1 MDFIINKYQLN
12 SINDTNLIIKLCLK
26 ITVNGVNEVN
36 PISDHVESQF
46 ERLRNSSIENLCIAL
61 RAAYTLDPF
70 CVPALLASLSNRL
83 YTAEKSKK

>member
-1 MDFIINKYQLN
+1 MSFCFIFL
-12 SINDTNLIIKLCLK
+12 
-26 ITVNGVNEVN
+26 VNGVNEVK
-36 PISDHVESQF
+36 PISSDHVESQF

>member
-1 MDFIINKYQLN
+1 MNYCILN
-12 SINDTNLIIKLCLK
+12 VS
-26 ITVNGVNEVN
+26 VNGINETK
-36 PISDHVESQF
+36 PLSDHVESQF

-83 YTAEKSKK
+83 YTAEKSKKYSIFF

>member
-1 MDFIINKYQLN
+1 MF
-12 SINDTNLIIKLCLK
+12 S
-26 ITVNGVNEVN
+26 VNGVNEVKS
-36 PISDHVESQF
+36 ISSDHVESQF